1 MHTCCLA
8 LLYMCSILNVQ
19 DDVWSRY
26 IGFFTENNSTLQNY
40 TILAGMLNY
49 VMYLMEYVLCA

>member
-1 MHTCCLA
+1 MHTCCVA
-8 LLYMCSILNVQ
+8 LNVQ

-26 IGFFTENNSTLQNY
+26 IGFFTENNNTLQNY